1 MFRKQKLPQYIGYS
15 GSSISRA
22 IYDIRLKLY
31 SQCLLGV
38 SEKNEI
44 KLDLTKTANESNVQI
59 TSNKVCN
66 LGRISKIAASP
77 RDIEPYENDVF
88 QIF

>member
-1 MFRKQKLPQYIGYS
+1 M
-15 GSSISRA
+15 
-22 IYDIRLKLY
+22 
-31 SQCLLGV
+31 

-66 LGRISKIAASP
+66 LGRVSKIAASP

>member
-1 MFRKQKLPQYIGYS
+1 
-15 GSSISRA
+15 
-22 IYDIRLKLY
+22 
-31 SQCLLGV
+31 V

-88 QIF
+88 QIFWKQYKPRHFKRTLKPVLTEYVETGHLIWLNNES